1 MKIVAVIPARGG
13 SKGIPN
19 KNIRLLNGKPMIY
32 YAIDN
37 ALKSKYISDV
47 IVTSDSK
54 EIQLIAKQMGVSF
67 KNRSLQLCN
76 DEVTLDQVVYD
87 TIKENKYDIV
97 ITLQPTSPT
106 LHVKTLDN
114 AIKYFIDKNIDTLIS
129 VVNNPRLS
137 WKCVS
142 GQIVPNFIERL
153 NRQYLP
159 KEYAETGA
167 FVISKY
173 NVINEKTRIGKIFD
187 VYEIS
192 KEEAIDIDDFSEL
205 LYAEHILKNNKI
217 AIYVNGNNYTGMGHI
232 YRCLEIA
239 DEFYSKPDIFYDKN
253 QTERKFF
260 GATTHNLIAVND
272 STEIIEYVRNRK
284 YTLFINDVL
293 KTSTEYMDG
302 LKKASPSM
310 KIVNFEDDGDG
321 VYKADLVIN
330 ALYQKSEYAKMLVG
344 ERYYIAPRLF
354 MLYKPI
360 SIKDEVEKVFIS
372 FGDADP
378 QNYTFRLLTI
388 ITKKKYISKKFIIA
402 VGKAYADVNYAMSF
416 NIYDNIDVYFD
427 VTNMPELMS
436 QCDIAVTSRGRTGY
450 ELALMGI
457 PTISMAQNKRE
468 EKHGFVSIEHGFC
481 YLGLNPSDTLI
492 ESNLDLY
499 INMNQKDREEMQ
511 KKLLENDLRNGRKRV
526 MSLIDN
532 L

>member
-1 MKIVAVIPARGG
+1 
-13 SKGIPN
+13 
-19 KNIRLLNGKPMIY
+19 
-32 YAIDN
+32 
-37 ALKSKYISDV
+37 
-47 IVTSDSK
+47 
-54 EIQLIAKQMGVSF
+54 
-67 KNRSLQLCN
+67 
-76 DEVTLDQVVYD
+76 
-87 TIKENKYDIV
+87 
-97 ITLQPTSPT
+97 
-106 LHVKTLDN
+106 
-114 AIKYFIDKNIDTLIS
+114 
-129 VVNNPRLS
+129 
-137 WKCVS
+137 
-142 GQIVPNFIERL
+142 
-153 NRQYLP
+153 
-159 KEYAETGA
+159 
-167 FVISKY
+167 
-173 NVINEKTRIGKIFD
+173 
-187 VYEIS
+187 
-192 KEEAIDIDDFSEL
+192 
-205 LYAEHILKNNKI
+205 
-217 AIYVNGNNYTGMGHI
+217 
-232 YRCLEIA
+232 
-239 DEFYSKPDIFYDKN
+239 
-253 QTERKFF
+253 
-260 GATTHNLIAVND
+260 
-272 STEIIEYVRNRK
+272 
-284 YTLFINDVL
+284 
-293 KTSTEYMDG
+293 
-302 LKKASPSM
+302 
-310 KIVNFEDDGDG
+310 
-321 VYKADLVIN
+321 
-330 ALYQKSEYAKMLVG
+330 
-344 ERYYIAPRLF
+344 

>member
-217 AIYVNGNNYTGMGHI
+217 FT
-232 YRCLEIA
+232 L
-239 DEFYSKPDIFYDKN
+239 
-253 QTERKFF
+253 
-260 GATTHNLIAVND
+260 LI
-272 STEIIEYVRNRK
+272 K
-284 YTLFINDVL
+284 
-293 KTSTEYMDG
+293 
-302 LKKASPSM
+302 
-310 KIVNFEDDGDG
+310 
-321 VYKADLVIN
+321 
-330 ALYQKSEYAKMLVG
+330 
-344 ERYYIAPRLF
+344 
-354 MLYKPI
+354 
-360 SIKDEVEKVFIS
+360 
-372 FGDADP
+372 
-378 QNYTFRLLTI
+378 
-388 ITKKKYISKKFIIA
+388 
-402 VGKAYADVNYAMSF
+402 
-416 NIYDNIDVYFD
+416 
-427 VTNMPELMS
+427 
-436 QCDIAVTSRGRTGY
+436 
-450 ELALMGI
+450 
-457 PTISMAQNKRE
+457 
-468 EKHGFVSIEHGFC
+468 
-481 YLGLNPSDTLI
+481 
-492 ESNLDLY
+492 
-499 INMNQKDREEMQ
+499 
-511 KKLLENDLRNGRKRV
+511 
-526 MSLIDN
+526 
-532 L
+532 